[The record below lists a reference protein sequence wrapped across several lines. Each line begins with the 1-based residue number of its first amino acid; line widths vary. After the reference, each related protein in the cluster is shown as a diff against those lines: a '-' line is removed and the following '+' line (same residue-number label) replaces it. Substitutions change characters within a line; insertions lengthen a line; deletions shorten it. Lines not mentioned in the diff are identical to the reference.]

1 MRKTST
7 CAVVAALSFS
17 IFCCSAGALA
27 QNVASG
33 SDAFSS
39 GANCHSFSSSA
50 FSSGYS
56 LSAYKLR
63 NGFAR
68 HEVPEV
74 VIASPETPANAALNS
89 ILDADDLVRTG
100 CSPIT
105 AADSLLNT
113 FWGHARSNSPKGDV
127 FAGFGGRGLEYI
139 PGYFYNVGSDKDP
152 FDSGL
157 SKIEPGFFTYED
169 DRSTLI
175 VGRSF
180 PLESSWSAYFAGK
193 TKSPPVKQEELS
205 ALNIEVDWARDSSDA
220 FSSAT
225 VGEIGAT
232 SGARSRRRARRLPRF
247 FPLPRGGTRVA
258 SAYAPSPVSAQSAK
272 PGVLEEPRW
281 AVGSPLR
288 VYISGVVSEA
298 RDGLVATE
306 IVSALREWR
315 NASNGKIRF
324 VLTERYVDADIL
336 FVCENT
342 VEHQWAENI
351 TSYHNSMFD
360 RVRVRLLEE
369 TLYKLAPRRVRA
381 VCLHEV
387 GHAFGIRAIT
397 ATQCHWLRPMI
408 CTRCYR

>member
-1 MRKTST
+1 M
-7 CAVVAALSFS
+7 
-17 IFCCSAGALA
+17 
-27 QNVASG
+27 
-33 SDAFSS
+33 
-39 GANCHSFSSSA
+39 
-50 FSSGYS
+50 
-56 LSAYKLR
+56 
-63 NGFAR
+63 
-68 HEVPEV
+68 
-74 VIASPETPANAALNS
+74 
-89 ILDADDLVRTG
+89 
-100 CSPIT
+100 
-105 AADSLLNT
+105 
-113 FWGHARSNSPKGDV
+113 
-127 FAGFGGRGLEYI
+127 
-139 PGYFYNVGSDKDP
+139 
-152 FDSGL
+152 
-157 SKIEPGFFTYED
+157 
-169 DRSTLI
+169 
-175 VGRSF
+175 
-180 PLESSWSAYFAGK
+180 
-193 TKSPPVKQEELS
+193 
-205 ALNIEVDWARDSSDA
+205 
-220 FSSAT
+220 
-225 VGEIGAT
+225 
-232 SGARSRRRARRLPRF
+232 
-247 FPLPRGGTRVA
+247 A

-387 GHAFGIRAIT
+387 GHAFGIRAHSSNNRDAMSLA
-397 ATQCHWLRPMI
+397 ATDDLHPVLSLTSNDRKLLAKLYP
-408 CTRCYR
+408 